1 MRNKAL
7 LIAATAAVA
16 VGAPASAL
24 GGDAHIAA
32 GHTVVLK
39 NESFKPATLRI
50 HRGDS
55 VTWKWE
61 DGGTEHNVTSS
72 HFHSSSTRT
81 KGTYTVRFSR
91 AGTYNYHCT
100 IHADM
105 KGKIIV
111 H

>member
-32 GHTVVLK
+32 GHAVVLK

-55 VTWKWE
+55 VTWKWQ
-61 DGGTEHNVTSS
+61 DGVFDRLLRRDESAESKWIYMRENPV
-72 HFHSSSTRT
+72 
-81 KGTYTVRFSR
+81 R
-91 AGTYNYHCT
+91 AGLVRRWEDWPYAIGYH
-100 IHADM
+100 
-105 KGKIIV
+105 V
-111 H
+111 